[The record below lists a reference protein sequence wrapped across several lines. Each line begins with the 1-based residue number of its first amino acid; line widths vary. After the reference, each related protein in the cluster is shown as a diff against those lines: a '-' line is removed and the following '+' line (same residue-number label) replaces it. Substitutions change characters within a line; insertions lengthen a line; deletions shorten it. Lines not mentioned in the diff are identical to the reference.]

1 MRDPVTCLPTHSLRP
16 LTLDDLG
23 YDVPKEYLAIGA
35 LICPE
40 CGLIYSREYAGRH
53 GETRLAA

>member
-1 MRDPVTCLPTHSLRP
+1 MRDPDTCLPTHNLRP

-23 YDVPKEYLAIGA
+23 EDVPKEYLAIGV

-40 CGLIYSREYAGRH
+40 CGLIYSRAYAGRH